1 MHSVSKYLTL
11 WAGLLLAIVMGSIPA
26 PLIAQGLSPLEEQI
40 RAMVEQQQSEAVRFL
55 GRTVNINSGT
65 MNLWGVR
72 KVGKL
77 FAKEFKNLGFEVRWI
92 DMPANVNRAGH
103 LFAYR
108 RGSQGKRLLLIGHL
122 DTVFEK
128 DSPFQRFE
136 LGDSL
141 AIGPGVADMKGGDV
155 AILYALKA
163 LHAHGLLE
171 NRTITVVLHG
181 DEESVGHPIEI
192 SRRDIIAA
200 AKESDIALGFEGNIL
215 GTATVARRGISGW
228 RLEVT
233 GRRGHSSDIFGE
245 RYGSGAIFEAA
256 RILYSFH
263 EELRGEDYLTFN
275 PGVILG
281 GTDVQYE
288 SAISRGTAFG
298 KSNVIAQTVTVEG
311 GLRFI
316 SEDQKAQA
324 RAKMRT
330 IMEQNLPGTSA
341 EIFFTDS
348 YPGMAPTAG
357 NLALLGQY
365 DQVSRDLGLG
375 PVEPL
380 DPSERGAADIS
391 FVAAWVDGL
400 DGLGMVG
407 DGSHTIEEDM
417 DLASLA
423 RATELAAILI
433 YRLTSKD

>member
-1 MHSVSKYLTL
+1 MRSVIRCLSLR
-11 WAGLLLAIVMGSIPA
+11 AGLLLTIVIGSISA
-26 PLIAQGLSPLEEQI
+26 PLMAQGLSPVEEQI
-40 RAMVEQQQSEAVRFL
+40 RATVGQQRAEAVRFL
-55 GRTVNINSGT
+55 GRSININSGT
-65 MNLWGVR
+65 MNLRGVR

-77 FAKEFKNLGFEVRWI
+77 FAKEFQKLGFEARWI
-92 DMPANVNRAGH
+92 DMPNHVNRAGH

-128 DSPFQRFE
+128 DSPFQNFE
-136 LGDSL
+136 LTGSL

-163 LHAHGLLE
+163 LHAQGLLE
-171 NRTITVVLHG
+171 NRTITVALHG
-181 DEESVGHPIEI
+181 DEESAGRPIEI

-200 AKESDIALGFEGNIL
+200 ARESDIALGFEGNIP

-263 EELRGEDYLTFN
+263 EEVRGEEYLTFN

-288 SAISRGTAFG
+288 SALSRGTAFG
-298 KSNVIAQTVTVEG
+298 KSNVIAQTVTVDG

-316 SEDQKAQA
+316 SEDQKARA
-324 RAKMRT
+324 REKMRA
-330 IMEQNLPGTSA
+330 IVGQNLPGTSA
-341 EIFFTDS
+341 EIIFTDS
-348 YPGMAPTAG
+348 YPGMAPSAG

-375 PVEPL
+375 SVEAL
-380 DPSERGAADIS
+380 DPGERGAADIS
-391 FVAAWVDGL
+391 FVATWVDGL
-400 DGLGMVG
+400 DGLGVVG
-407 DGSHTIEEDM
+407 DGSHTVEEEM
-417 DLASLA
+417 DLGSLA

-433 YRLTSKD
+433 HRLTTN